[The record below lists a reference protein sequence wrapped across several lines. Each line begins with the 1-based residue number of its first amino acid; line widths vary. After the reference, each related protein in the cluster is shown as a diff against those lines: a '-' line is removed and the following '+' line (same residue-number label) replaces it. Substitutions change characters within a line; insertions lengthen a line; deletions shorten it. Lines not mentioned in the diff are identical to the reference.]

1 MAARASLLEQLQKC
15 TPGQWYSV
23 ASLLQTIWDKD
34 PFELRPVQYNI
45 RPADRRKTSAMRA
58 RWNSCEGEVYI
69 GLLASTLYEL
79 GMVVPGYQEPGLAE
93 TDRFANPD
101 AFMLTDLGAAVL
113 SPGDTTPLKTPA
125 SPLSNGNR
133 SLVLQPNFELL
144 LLRPDMP
151 TLYSLLP
158 FAQVNQVEM
167 VSRLTLTR
175 ASVLRGIE
183 AGNDIEQILR
193 ILEERSQKEIPQNVA
208 YTLRDWVKL
217 YKDVKVS
224 QVLLLEVSSEAVAD
238 EICLSPKLQ
247 TFNLRKLAP
256 RVLIASNDIN
266 LQELRRILEKEG
278 IIVRARGDI
287 ITRQNRYAVSSG
299 WPR

>member
-1 MAARASLLEQLQKC
+1 
-15 TPGQWYSV
+15 
-23 ASLLQTIWDKD
+23 
-34 PFELRPVQYNI
+34 
-45 RPADRRKTSAMRA
+45 
-58 RWNSCEGEVYI
+58 
-69 GLLASTLYEL
+69 
-79 GMVVPGYQEPGLAE
+79 
-93 TDRFANPD
+93 
-101 AFMLTDLGAAVL
+101 
-113 SPGDTTPLKTPA
+113 
-125 SPLSNGNR
+125 

-158 FAQVNQVEM
+158 FAQVNQVDM

-175 ASVLRGIE
+175 ASVLRGME

-217 YKDVKVS
+217 YKDVRIS

-238 EICLSPKLQ
+238 ELCSSPKLQ
-247 TFNLRKLAP
+247 TFNLRKLTP
-256 RVLIASNDIN
+256 RVLVVSSDIN

-278 IIVRARGDI
+278 IIVRFSGNAVSP
-287 ITRQNRYAVSSG
+287 QNRYALSFG
-299 WPR
+299 RPR

>member
-1 MAARASLLEQLQKC
+1 
-15 TPGQWYSV
+15 
-23 ASLLQTIWDKD
+23 
-34 PFELRPVQYNI
+34 
-45 RPADRRKTSAMRA
+45 
-58 RWNSCEGEVYI
+58 
-69 GLLASTLYEL
+69 
-79 GMVVPGYQEPGLAE
+79 MVVPGYQEPGPAE

-101 AFMLTDLGAAVL
+101 AFMLTDVGAAVL